1 MSIDQKETDRTF
13 NILCLFSSAH
23 FFNGA
28 ILPVNLG
35 ILLKHLPGTSAQLI
49 SIMVALTTVTLL
61 ISTIFFGFISEKLKS
76 KNAKKNTLIISE
88 SIFFIPVIFQ
98 ALSPNF
104 MFYFICALIITF
116 GTGAFT
122 PLAVAMISELYPPEE
137 RGNKFGQLGFLN
149 ILGAGGG
156 LLFGGLFIYF
166 LGPFGWRFTK
176 GLIAIL
182 GFLDVVLYFYFG
194 IEPERGRV
202 EPEFQDFDGV
212 IEYDYKITFSKFKQL
227 LKKKTIA
234 GIFLYILVSMIC
246 VGPLSLWTI
255 FYLSQK
261 FGGENAILFATILVI
276 LTGTG
281 ALFGSIYGGKF
292 GDKLYKKGHPRGRV
306 LLSMV
311 AIMLGVICLFIFY
324 LIPFT
329 PFNLTELIIIWILL
343 LIIGFSAYVLTS
355 FPTSNIAAIY
365 AEVCVPEERSYIN
378 SISLIMSNIGT
389 IIGHLIVAIM
399 IQDSI
404 SNLSF
409 VISFLL
415 VIFLVSTLL
424 WIIPYIF
431 YSREAAECRE
441 LMRTRRIELD
451 GRR

>member
-1 MSIDQKETDRTF
+1 MSVDQKETDRTF
-13 NILCLFSSAH
+13 NILCLFTSAH

-28 ILPVNLG
+28 ILPVNIG
-35 ILLKHLPGTSAQLI
+35 IILNDLPGTSAYLI
-49 SIMVALTTVTLL
+49 SILVALTTMTLL

-76 KNAKKNTLIISE
+76 QNAKKNALIISE
-88 SIFFIPVIFQ
+88 SIYFIPLIFQ

-104 MFYFICALIITF
+104 MFYFICALIVAF
-116 GTGAFT
+116 GSGAYT
-122 PLAVAMISELYPPEE
+122 PLAVVMISELYAPEE
-137 RGNKFGQLGFLN
+137 RGKRFGQMNFFN

-156 LLFGGLFIYF
+156 LLFGALFIYL
-166 LGPFGWRFTK
+166 LGPFGWRFTI

-182 GFLDVVLYFYFG
+182 GLLDIVVYFYRG

-212 IEYDYKITFSKFKQL
+212 IEYDYKITFSKFNQL

-234 GIFLYILVSMIC
+234 GIFLYILISMIC
-246 VGPLSLWTI
+246 VGPLSLWMI

-261 FGGENAILFATILVI
+261 FGGENAIIIATILVI
-276 LTGTG
+276 LTGIG
-281 ALFGSIYGGKF
+281 ALFGAILGGKL

-311 AIMLGVICLFIFY
+311 GIMLGVICFFIFY

-329 PFNLTELIIIWILL
+329 SSNLTELIIIWIFLL
-343 LIIGFSAYVLTS
+343 LIGFTAFFLTS
-355 FPTSNIAAIY
+355 FPASNINAIY
-365 AEVCVPEERSYIN
+365 AEVCVPEERSSIN

-389 IIGHLIVAIM
+389 IIGHLIVAII

-409 VISFLL
+409 AISFLL
-415 VIFLVSTLL
+415 VIYLLSTLL
-424 WIIPYIF
+424 WIIPHIY
-431 YSREAAECRE
+431 YPREAAECRE
-441 LMRTRRIELD
+441 LMRSRRKELD
-451 GRR
+451 GRK